1 MREKLSQLL
10 TKNAALAALF
20 AFLCILF
27 AVEKAFPQIE
37 EKTDAYFESSI
48 TQAAT
53 VFATARAVNA
63 GVSVLKESSLS
74 GAPAGIGVDVALGQ
88 VLDPVDDVV
97 ERLSDILFTT
107 IVSLGIQKVIYE
119 MIGAA
124 ALFVVSGLLVC
135 AFISEFFV
143 RNEKWKAVNAF
154 FKKAAL
160 LVLLVRAALP
170 CTALA
175 AEAIEANFFTPRIEA
190 AQQRLAMVNSE
201 ATIEVKFDWSDDDG
215 MLDIIEK
222 AWGTTKDAVVSV
234 KEKLSVFIS
243 NAGDIISTSLDIAGL
258 YVALFIVQVIFL
270 PLMSFYLIAKLA
282 NRLFA
287 VQVPVVLALP
297 NKTENAKKVES

>member
-20 AFLCILF
+20 AFLCVLF

-37 EKTDAYFESSI
+37 EQTDAYFESSI

-63 GVSVLKESSLS
+63 GISVLKESSIS
-74 GAPAGIGVDVALGQ
+74 GAPAGIGVEVALGQ
-88 VLDPVDDVV
+88 ILDPVDDVV

-107 IVSLGIQKVIYE
+107 IISLGIQKVIYE
-119 MIGAA
+119 MIGEA
-124 ALFVVSGLLVC
+124 ALSVVAVLLAG
-135 AFISEFFV
+135 AFISGFFV
-143 RNEKWKAVNAF
+143 RNEKWKAGNAF

-170 CTALA
+170 CTALT
-175 AEAIEANFFTPRIEA
+175 AEAIEAGFFAPRIEA
-190 AQQRLAMVNSE
+190 AEQRLAMVNSE
-201 ATIEVKFDWSDDDG
+201 ATVEVKFDWSDDDD

-222 AWGTTKDAVVSV
+222 AWGATKDAVVSV

-243 NAGDIISTSLDIAGL
+243 NAGDIIATSLDIAGL

-270 PLMSFYLIAKLA
+270 PLVSFYLIVKLA

-297 NKTENAKKVES
+297 KSEKMTREDG